1 MVHPTPHPQ
10 SLYLNVF
17 FRPQVQCWSFY
28 SAEYVYLW
36 CLVDS
41 QVTENGVTTKRWEKR
56 CEWKSVVNPSG
67 VSEWRLRIYWVVL
80 SKIVYFYPGSL
91 RNRSNLSDI
100 FFANGLKLQ
109 PPAIVYGFPDGFCW
123 NVATCCWFL
132 RKLQVT
138 TFPFCWMGSHRK
150 TIQSDPRW
158 RPTTANLSQLSTSK
172 NMWRVCEIR
181 FDQRKTWFTPNHFDP
196 HFSVKFTLKASRKIM
211 DFQEGFV
218 KKPWQVG
225 FGLWSWQHD
234 RKMAWSSSSKLSLY
248 WQIARK
254 LSYGTDCFFDSVL
267 LSLRWC
273 NSEYL
278 FDKLTVYTHFLGHFP
293 CIFAVLFQCFCSFL
307 SCFCCDLH
315 WPAYDSKDAMKLRTP
330 RNSWRWFSW
339 YGSIERVASQEH
351 GIWWYLGIW
360 YAACALK
367 YHSMASQ
374 RVTPFV
380 LIHWYQHRLFGE
392 KCWMTGWNCTC
403 HGKNKKTPLKLCKLF
418 PRIQPSE
425 GANGTGHRQD
435 LYVHTQMRI
444 TWRNQCTQSLPGK
457 GWFQADSQGECFQES
472 WMDNTTEKKRSSL
485 KGTVK
490 Q

>member
-100 FFANGLKLQ
+100 IFANGLKLQ

-254 LSYGTDCFFDSVL
+254 LSYGTDCFFDSVV
-267 LSLRWC
+267 LSLKWC
-273 NSEYL
+273 NSEYI
-278 FDKLTVYTHFLGHFP
+278 FDKFAVYTHFLWHFP
-293 CIFAVLFQCFCSFL
+293 CIFAVLFQCFCPFL
-307 SCFCCDLH
+307 LCFCCDLH
-315 WPAYDSKDAMKLRTP
+315 WPAYDFWMPWSWGLPEILGDDFLDMDLSKELHP
-330 RNSWRWFSW
+330 RSMVFGYLVCSMCFE
-339 YGSIERVASQEH
+339 IPFD
-351 GIWWYLGIW
+351 GISKSY
-360 YAACALK
+360 
-367 YHSMASQ
+367 S
-374 RVTPFV
+374 FV

-392 KCWMTGWNCTC
+392 KCWMTDGIA
-403 HGKNKKTPLKLCKLF
+403 H
-418 PRIQPSE
+418 
-425 GANGTGHRQD
+425 A
-435 LYVHTQMRI
+435 M
-444 TWRNQCTQSLPGK
+444 
-457 GWFQADSQGECFQES
+457 
-472 WMDNTTEKKRSSL
+472 EKQKHP
-485 KGTVK
+485 
-490 Q
+490 

>member
-91 RNRSNLSDI
+91 RNRSNLSDV
-100 FFANGLKLQ
+100 FFANWLKLQ

-211 DFQEGFV
+211 DFPEGFV

-254 LSYGTDCFFDSVL
+254 LSYGTDCFFDSVV
-267 LSLRWC
+267 LSLRWS
-273 NSEYL
+273 NSEIDL
-278 FDKLTVYTHFLGHFP
+278 ISWQFDSLHSFSLAFPLHLCYFVPMLLSISVVFLLRP
-293 CIFAVLFQCFCSFL
+293 R
-307 SCFCCDLH
+307 
-315 WPAYDSKDAMKLRTP
+315 PAYDSMDAMKLRTP
-330 RNSWRWFSW
+330 RSSWRWFSW
-339 YGSIERVASQEH
+339 YGSIKRFASQEH
-351 GIWWYLGIW
+351 GIWWYLGTW

-367 YHSMASQ
+367 YHSKASQ
-374 RVTPFV
+374 RVTP
-380 LIHWYQHRLFGE
+380 LSWYIDTNIDSLVKNVEWRMELHMPWE
-392 KCWMTGWNCTC
+392 KQ
-403 HGKNKKTPLKLCKLF
+403 KKHP
-418 PRIQPSE
+418 
-425 GANGTGHRQD
+425 
-435 LYVHTQMRI
+435 
-444 TWRNQCTQSLPGK
+444 
-457 GWFQADSQGECFQES
+457 
-472 WMDNTTEKKRSSL
+472 
-485 KGTVK
+485 
-490 Q
+490 

>member
-1 MVHPTPHPQ
+1 MVSCWKNGWNSAETTK
-10 SLYLNVF
+10 F
-17 FRPQVQCWSFY
+17 CWSLWRSFFPMDVERTA
-28 SAEYVYLW
+28 SHIIEFTSQIIQVLLWNTFFQVWVYLVVFKGKNIW
-36 CLVDS
+36 STDPDS
-41 QVTENGVTTKRWEKR
+41 QHGTSDPPPAISLSKRLFSSSGSVLIILLCRVCLPLMPCWLSGDWKR
-56 CEWKSVVNPSG
+56 SDDKTLGKKMWVKISCEPKSG

-80 SKIVYFYPGSL
+80 SKMVYFYPGSL

-100 FFANGLKLQ
+100 FFTNGLKLQ

-218 KKPWQVG
+218 KKKPWQVG

-273 NSEYL
+273 NSEYI
-278 FDKLTVYTHFLGHFP
+278 FDKFAVYTHFLWHFP
-293 CIFAVLFQCFCSFL
+293 CIFAVLFQCFCPFL
-307 SCFCCDLH
+307 LCFCCDLH
-315 WPAYDSKDAMKLRTP
+315 WPAYDFWMPWSWGLPEILGDDFLDMDLSKELHP
-330 RNSWRWFSW
+330 RSMVL
-339 YGSIERVASQEH
+339 G
-351 GIWWYLGIW
+351 YLV
-360 YAACALK
+360 C
-367 YHSMASQ
+367 SM
-374 RVTPFV
+374 
-380 LIHWYQHRLFGE
+380 
-392 KCWMTGWNCTC
+392 
-403 HGKNKKTPLKLCKLF
+403 
-418 PRIQPSE
+418 
-425 GANGTGHRQD
+425 
-435 LYVHTQMRI
+435 
-444 TWRNQCTQSLPGK
+444 
-457 GWFQADSQGECFQES
+457 CFE
-472 WMDNTTEKKRSSL
+472 M
-485 KGTVK
+485 
-490 Q
+490 